1 MFLNDLQYS
10 GHAVSIIHP
19 NHFSNS
25 YECLPSPKKEENREG
40 ERGEG
45 ERKRGRGGE
54 GRGGEGAKEKRN
66 NGGKMWLVGEK
77 DKGDNLREAR
87 FETGLEE
94 E

>member
-1 MFLNDLQYS
+1 M
-10 GHAVSIIHP
+10 SIIHP

-25 YECLPSPKKEENREG
+25 YECLPSPEKEEENREG